1 MKKKKVK
8 SLEALRVCQP
18 TGFENVSPQVD
29 LKCYFPTFIPFY
41 CLPMLKES
49 RESQK
54 LFSCVQ
60 INFKCYYNYFPPFIT
75 NFN

>member
-1 MKKKKVK
+1 MKGKKAK

-49 RESQK
+49 CESY
-54 LFSCVQ
+54 LVM
-60 INFKCYYNYFPPFIT
+60 YNLIL
-75 NFN
+75 NAI